1 MRAIVCDQYGS
12 IDDLRLAEVTQPEPG
27 PGEVV
32 VRVRAA
38 GVNFADTLMIGGT
51 YQNTPEVPFTPGMEV
66 AGEVAAVADDV
77 YRVSPGDRV
86 IAVVQHGGYADCV
99 RARIEDVFA
108 MPASMDFP
116 TAAGFP
122 ITYGTAHGA
131 LVWRAQI
138 RPQETLL
145 VHGAAGGSGL
155 AAVEVGKAL
164 GASVIATAGGAE
176 KCEIAAAHGAD
187 RTIDYRATED
197 LRGRVKELTGG
208 RGVDVVFDPVGGDL
222 FDASMRCIAWAGRII
237 VIGFASGT
245 VPTPR
250 LNVMMVKN
258 VGVLGFSWHSY
269 RRNAPDLLQRQFSEL
284 FRWYESDFLYPHIGE
299 QHPLSETTTALRRL
313 KDRATRGKVVLLP
326 DGA

>member
-1 MRAIVCDQYGS
+1 MRAIICDQYGS
-12 IDDLRLAEVTQPEPG
+12 IDDLRLADVAAPQPG
-27 PGEVV
+27 PGEIV

-38 GVNFADTLMIGGT
+38 GVNFADTLMVGGT

-86 IAVVQHGGYADCV
+86 IAVVQHGGYAEHV

-108 MPASMDFP
+108 MPASMDFA

-145 VHGAAGGSGL
+145 VHGSAGGSGL

-164 GASVIATAGGAE
+164 GASVIATAGGAD

-187 RTIDYRATED
+187 RTIDYRATDD

-222 FDASMRCIAWAGRII
+222 FDASMRCIAWAGRIV

-284 FRWYESDFLYPHIGE
+284 FRWYDCGFLHPHIGE
-299 QHPLSETTTALRRL
+299 QHPLAETTTALRRL
-313 KDRATRGKVVLLP
+313 KERATRGKVVLVP